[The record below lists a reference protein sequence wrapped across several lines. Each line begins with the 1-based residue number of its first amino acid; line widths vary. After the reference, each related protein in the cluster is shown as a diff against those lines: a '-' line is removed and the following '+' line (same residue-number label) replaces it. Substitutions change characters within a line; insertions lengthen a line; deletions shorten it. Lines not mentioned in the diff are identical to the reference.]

1 MKEALMKAVFMKRV
15 KALALTAAIAAVV
28 FAVSACGSAG
38 GSADR
43 AFGDTYTPEFPAEYS
58 ITYSVQDPEGDTTE
72 ISKTQDPQGNI
83 RYVSGDT
90 DALFIASGKGEW
102 KRYEHNEEGAYV
114 PTGGELY
121 GEDQINT
128 ITKDFDT
135 YAKTSSQKNMPGTKH
150 EGSVTVLG
158 RAAALFSNRVGTS
171 TTGVTYT
178 LTVDDETGLCIG
190 WIESKKVDGTTQQPD
205 AEVFHATK
213 FLTSNIGSLASLIS

>member
-1 MKEALMKAVFMKRV
+1 MKRAT
-15 KALALTAAIAAVV
+15 ALALAAAA
-28 FAVSACGSAG
+28 ASMALALSACASIGEGAG
-38 GSADR
+38 G
-43 AFGDTYTPEFPAEYS
+43 AFDEHYTPDFPAEYS

-72 ISKTQDPQGNI
+72 VSKTQDPQGNI
-83 RYVSGDT
+83 RYVSGNT

-102 KRYEHNEEGAYV
+102 ERYEHNKEGAYV

-135 YAKTSSQKNMPGTKH
+135 YAKTSSQKNMPGTKQ

-205 AEVFHATK
+205 AAVFHATK